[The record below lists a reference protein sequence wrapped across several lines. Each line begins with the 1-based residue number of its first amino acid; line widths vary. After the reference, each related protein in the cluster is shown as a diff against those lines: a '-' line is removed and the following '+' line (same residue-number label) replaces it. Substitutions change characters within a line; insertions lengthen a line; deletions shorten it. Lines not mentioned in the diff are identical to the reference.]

1 MMSNKNIF
9 LVNCTFFIQLIYMK
23 NNFPFIARLCLP
35 LTHTPLG
42 LSSNISYPVW
52 GLWKELDFLF
62 LFPRPE
68 SLAHIKVVR
77 LHTRKKGKN
86 ERKSESVLQISTV
99 GCFLRVSGR
108 WHTASSLHTT
118 HSSTP
123 EHVSTCANVG
133 SRSSIKSTCI
143 SLHNDKKP

>member
-1 MMSNKNIF
+1 MMSNKSIF
-9 LVNCTFFIQLIYMK
+9 SVNCTFFIHLIYMK
-23 NNFPFIARLCLP
+23 NNFTFIARLPPTYPHTVRLIFKHFLP
-35 LTHTPLG
+35 SLGPLEETG
-42 LSSNISYPVW
+42 FS
-52 GLWKELDFLF
+52 F
-62 LFPRPE
+62 FPLPHPE

-77 LHTRKKGKN
+77 LHTRKTGKN
-86 ERKSESVLQISTV
+86 ERVRVRVCCRSQP
-99 GCFLRVSGR
+99 FLWHAER

-133 SRSSIKSTCI
+133 SCSSIKGTCI